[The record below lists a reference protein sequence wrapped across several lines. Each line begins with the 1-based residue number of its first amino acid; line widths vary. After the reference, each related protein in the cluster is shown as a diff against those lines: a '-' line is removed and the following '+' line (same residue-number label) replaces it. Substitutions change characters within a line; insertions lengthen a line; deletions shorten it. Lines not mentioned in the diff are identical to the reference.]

1 MSKTANLNKKS
12 LAVKAIIRFLSGLLI
27 IGCFLFIPAGT
38 FNYWNGWLFI
48 GSIFIPM
55 IFVLIYLLIKDPEL
69 LEKRFKTKEKEK
81 EQRFIQKIG
90 IAPTIIGFLLPG
102 FDYRFNWSN
111 VPMWLVVIAT
121 ILVVSGYILF
131 IIVMKQNSYASRVI
145 EIQQNQKVID
155 YGLYS
160 KVRHPMY
167 LAAIIIMLSS
177 PLVLGSYYALIPMA
191 LYPLI
196 IIFRIKNEEEVLKKG
211 LAGYD
216 EYLKKVKYRL
226 IPLIW

>member
-1 MSKTANLNKKS
+1 
-12 LAVKAIIRFLSGLLI
+12 
-27 IGCFLFIPAGT
+27 
-38 FNYWNGWLFI
+38 
-48 GSIFIPM
+48 M

-111 VPMWLVVIAT
+111 VPTWLVVIAT

-145 EIQQNQKVID
+145 EIQQNQKVIE

-160 KVRHPMY
+160 KIRHPMY

-191 LYPLI
+191 FYPLI

-211 LAGYD
+211 LTGYE

-226 IPLIW
+226 IPFVW

>member
-1 MSKTANLNKKS
+1 MSKTTNLDKKS

-102 FDYRFNWSN
+102 FDYRFSWSN

-121 ILVVSGYILF
+121 ILVISGYILF

-167 LAAIIIMLSS
+167 VAAIILMLSS

-211 LAGYD
+211 LTGYE

>member
-1 MSKTANLNKKS
+1 MSKAANLDKKS
-12 LAVKAIIRFLSGLLI
+12 LAVKAIIRFLSALLI

-55 IFVLIYLLIKDPEL
+55 ISVLIYLLIKDPEL
-69 LEKRFKTKEKEK
+69 LEKRFKTEEKEK

-102 FDYRFNWSN
+102 FDYRLNWSN

-121 ILVVSGYILF
+121 ILVVLGYILF

-145 EIQQNQKVID
+145 EIQQDQKVID

-191 LYPLI
+191 FYPLI

-211 LAGYD
+211 LTGY
-216 EYLKKVKYRL
+216 EAYLKKVKYRL
-226 IPLIW
+226 IPFIW

>member
-12 LAVKAIIRFLSGLLI
+12 LAVKAIIRFLSALFI
-27 IGCFLFIPAGT
+27 IGCILFIPAGT
-38 FNYWNGWLFI
+38 FKYWNGWLFI
-48 GSIFIPM
+48 ASIFIPM
-55 IFVLIYLLIKDPEL
+55 IVVLTYLLIKDPEL
-69 LEKRFKTKEKEK
+69 LAKRFKTKEKEK
-81 EQRFIQKIG
+81 EQKFIQKVG
-90 IAPTIIGFLLPG
+90 IVPTLIGFMLPG

-111 VPMWLVVIAT
+111 VPTWLVIIAT

-131 IIVMKQNSYASRVI
+131 IIVMRQNSYASRVI

-167 LAAIIIMLSS
+167 VAAIIIMLSS

-211 LAGYD
+211 LTGYE

>member
-1 MSKTANLNKKS
+1 MSKNSSPDKKS

-102 FDYRFNWSN
+102 FDYRFNWSS
-111 VPMWLVVIAT
+111 VPMWLVFIAT

-167 LAAIIIMLSS
+167 VAAIMIMLSS
-177 PLVLGSYYALIPMA
+177 PIVLGSYYALIPMA

-216 EYLKKVKYRL
+216 EYLKKVTYRL
-226 IPLIW
+226 IPFVW

>member
-1 MSKTANLNKKS
+1 MSKNSSPDKKS

-27 IGCFLFIPAGT
+27 TGCFLFIPAGT
-38 FNYWNGWLFI
+38 FNYWNGSLFI

-191 LYPLI
+191 FYPLI

-211 LAGYD
+211 LTGYE

-226 IPLIW
+226 IPFVW